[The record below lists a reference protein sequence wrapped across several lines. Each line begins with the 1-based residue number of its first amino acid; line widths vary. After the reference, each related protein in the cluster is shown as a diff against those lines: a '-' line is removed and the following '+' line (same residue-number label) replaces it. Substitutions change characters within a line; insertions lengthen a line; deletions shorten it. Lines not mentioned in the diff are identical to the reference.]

1 VNVDNQDLLHT
12 MPKNILDFH
21 KNLLDTLNSMK
32 RDRLPYI
39 FIPLAA
45 FIVVLPLIIR
55 GCSCG
60 HDFDFHIVNWFEV
73 ASQLRHG
80 TLYPQWAG
88 TPAWNA
94 GEPRFVFYPP
104 LSWMLGALLGFVM
117 PWTWTPIAYTGIAL
131 SAAGFALYAAARD
144 LGARSNARL
153 LAAVVYVANPYML
166 FTAYERTAYAE
177 LLAAAWLPLL
187 LAGILRDRVTI
198 PRIAIP
204 VALLWLTNAP
214 AAVMGCYALA
224 LLAFIRLIFV
234 WRVDETQRAT
244 TPGAPSSPRF
254 LRLRWA
260 SRGSATAPAQFAATT
275 VTATLLGLSLAA
287 VYIIPAAYERR
298 WAQAKMAILPGLSF
312 ADNFLFHRTGDP
324 DHDKVLR
331 TASFV
336 AVIMIYLTA
345 TALFLAWKRLASG
358 RYRPELAILAAAIVL
373 LLTPLS
379 AFVWKHTPEL
389 GFLQFPW
396 RLIAV
401 LSAVFG
407 LTVAGIP
414 ETHKPRTTAVVSL
427 VVAVVFVFPAYG
439 AFRQQCYPEDTVAER
454 LVVFQSANP
463 GTDPT
468 DEYTPINADNDSLA
482 PDNPPWWLADRA
494 NAAAPNTS
502 PQQPGPAPHALDL
515 VLDRPTM
522 LILNLRRYPA
532 WSIRVNDAPATLT
545 ARSDGL
551 VAIALAAGPARIR
564 IVWHNGLDR
573 TRGYILSLLSL
584 ILVAFSAFEN
594 SRTP

>member
-1 VNVDNQDLLHT
+1 VNVDNQDLLHHL
-12 MPKNILDFH
+12 PKNILDFH

-32 RDRLPYI
+32 RDRLPHI
-39 FIPLAA
+39 FIPLAG
-45 FIVVLPLIIR
+45 FIVVLPLMIG

-80 TLYPQWAG
+80 TLYPQWAA
-88 TPAWNA
+88 TPGWNA

-117 PWTWTPIAYTGIAL
+117 PWTWTPIAYTWIAL

-144 LGARSNARL
+144 LGARSNAAL

-224 LLAFIRLIFV
+224 LLALLRLIAT
-234 WRVDETQRAT
+234 WRASDPRAT
-244 TPGAPSSPRF
+244 ANLAGTSTVGA
-254 LRLRWA
+254 
-260 SRGSATAPAQFAATT
+260 
-275 VTATLLGLSLAA
+275 LLGLGLAA
-287 VYIIPAAYERR
+287 IYIVPAAYERR
-298 WAQAKMAILPGLSF
+298 WVQVGMAILPGMSF
-312 ADNFLFHRTGDP
+312 RDNFLFHRTGDA
-324 DHDKVLR
+324 DHDAVLR
-331 TASFV
+331 AGSIV
-336 AVIMIYLTA
+336 AVVMIALTA
-345 TALFLAWKRLASG
+345 AALFFVWNRTTQRARN
-358 RYRPELAILAAAIVL
+358 LAILAAVIVL

-379 AFVWKHTPEL
+379 AVVWKHAPEL

-414 ETHKPRTTAVVSL
+414 ETQKPRTTAVVSL
-427 VVAVVFVFPAYG
+427 VVAVAFVFPAYG

-468 DEYTPINADNDSLA
+468 DEYTPISADNDSLA
-482 PDNPPWWLADRA
+482 HDNPPWWLADRA

-515 VLDRPTM
+515 VLDRRTM
-522 LILNLRRYPA
+522 LILNLRRYPP

-551 VAIALAAGPARIR
+551 VAIALGAGPARIR

-573 TRGYILSLLSL
+573 TLGYILSLLSL
-584 ILVAFSAFEN
+584 ILVAFSALEN